1 MLQSMGLGRVGHNLA
16 TKQQE
21 NVKSN
26 IQMPTSKWGFKARM
40 LRWFLVFVLWILVP
54 DQAST
59 LGPQQW
65 EHRTLTTGCWSIQW
79 KFQWNFPMEMKNFQM
94 EFPSNGNSLDG
105 FFFFFFWFMQLYWRK
120 INQLLAELLVDHS
133 SGRAQLL
140 YYHRFQALSIWS
152 VLYTLILRK
161 SLDFSARS
169 HYPLKTPVL
178 QDRKSHFL
186 FCGIFLQSSWDT
198 FLKYSLD
205 DSVSNK
211 LTESFWGSPFLPPPY
226 LFSVL
231 ALLITCVTKESL

>member
-1 MLQSMGLGRVGHNLA
+1 MVSCFCLVNLSSWPSVNSGPSAVRAQNLNHWMLIHPVEIPMEFPNGNEKFPNG
-16 TKQQE
+16 
-21 NVKSN
+21 
-26 IQMPTSKWGFKARM
+26 IP
-40 LRWFLVFVLWILVP
+40 
-54 DQAST
+54 
-59 LGPQQW
+59 
-65 EHRTLTTGCWSIQW
+65 IQW
-79 KFQWNFPMEMKNFQM
+79 KFPRWF
-94 EFPSNGNSLDG
+94 L
-105 FFFFFFWFMQLYWRK
+105 FFFFWFMQLYWRK

>member
-1 MLQSMGLGRVGHNLA
+1 MLQSMGLGRVGHDLA

-21 NVKSN
+21 NIKSN

-54 DQAST
+54 DQGST

-65 EHRTLTTGCWSIQW
+65 EHRTLTTGWWSIQW
-79 KFQWNFPMEMKNFQM
+79 KFQWNFPIEMKNFQM

-105 FFFFFFWFMQLYWRK
+105 
-120 INQLLAELLVDHS
+120 LLNVRQGTTSVLPQTV
-133 SGRAQLL
+133 
-140 YYHRFQALSIWS
+140 RFQALSIWS
-152 VLYTLILRK
+152 VLYTLISRK

-169 HYPLKTPVL
+169 HYPPKTPVL

-186 FCGIFLQSSWDT
+186 FCGIFLQASWDT
-198 FLKYSLD
+198 LLKYSLE

-211 LTESFWGSPFLPPPY
+211 LTESFWGK
-226 LFSVL
+226 SVSTTSLSIFIL